1 MRLPFK
7 GRGGE
12 EMAYEYV
19 DKIEKDA
26 KIEGKPIFEK
36 PGDTITYT
44 ERNKDILNYL
54 DESIQCIEDLKK
66 KTDQIQRIMHI
77 LEKTRENGNK
87 LFLMGNGGSASLASH
102 LICDF
107 GKFRKLKAF
116 ALTDSIA
123 SITAYS
129 NDDCYESIFKEQLK
143 MLADKDDVVIGISGS
158 GNSKNVIEA
167 MEFAKKLGCYTIGL
181 AGFDGGKLKDVSDE
195 CIVVDVNNMQHSEDM
210 HTLLGHMMAFLMKEA

>member
-1 MRLPFK
+1 MV
-7 GRGGE
+7 
-12 EMAYEYV
+12 YEYV
-19 DKIEKDA
+19 DNIEKDT
-26 KIEGKPIFEK
+26 KPEGKPIFEK
-36 PGDTITYT
+36 PSDTITYT
-44 ERNKDILNYL
+44 ERNENIINYL

-66 KTDQIQRIMHI
+66 KTDQIQRIMQI

-107 GKFRKLKAF
+107 SKFRKIRAV

-129 NDDCYESIFKEQLK
+129 NDDCYESIFKEQLRI
-143 MLADKDDVVIGISGS
+143 LAEKDDVVIGISGS
-158 GNSKNVIEA
+158 GNSKNVIEG
-167 MEFAKKLGCYTIGL
+167 MEFAKKIGCYTIGL

-195 CIVVDVNNMQHSEDM
+195 CIVVEIDNMQHSEDM